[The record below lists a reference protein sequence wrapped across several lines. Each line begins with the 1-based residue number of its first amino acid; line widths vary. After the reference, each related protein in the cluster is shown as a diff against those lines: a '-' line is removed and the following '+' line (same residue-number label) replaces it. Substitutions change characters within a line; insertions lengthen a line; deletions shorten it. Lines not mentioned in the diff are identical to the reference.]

1 MRVSPEDGYPSE
13 GVARGQVLP
22 TRRELLV
29 VHYIIVPLHGAVANP
44 TPDHVELI
52 HTALNEVADDLLL
65 SLYCKMRTRGTFVH
79 FVL

>member
-29 VHYIIVPLHGAVANP
+29 VHYIIVPLHGAVALRTT

-52 HTALNEVADDLLL
+52 HTTLNEVADERAHSLL
-65 SLYCKMRTRGTFVH
+65 SLYAA
-79 FVL
+79 L